1 MKKNMPLVAILV
13 GIFIISISVGLLLS
27 SPEDETS
34 DTNSSTESSN
44 TNASQSKTVKA
55 EETMTL
61 AAEGVTPSELKIK
74 KDTKVIFKNETEN
87 QWQPH
92 DNNNLYQSEVL
103 EKGDTYEY
111 VFSAAGEHSFHSH
124 VGGPGGVITVE

>member
-1 MKKNMPLVAILV
+1 MKKNMPLIAIFV
-13 GIFIISISVGLLLS
+13 GVFLIILSIGLIVS
-27 SPEDETS
+27 SPKD
-34 DTNSSTESSN
+34 DTSSTTSSNESSN
-44 TNASQSKTVKA
+44 TNTSQSKTVKA

>member
-1 MKKNMPLVAILV
+1 MKKYMPLIAIFV
-13 GIFIISISVGLLLS
+13 GVFLIILSIGFIVS
-27 SPEDETS
+27 SPKDETS
-34 DTNSSTESSN
+34 STTSSNESSN
-44 TNASQSKTVKA
+44 TEASQSKTVKA

-111 VFSAAGEHSFHSH
+111 VFDAAGEYSFHSH

>member
-1 MKKNMPLVAILV
+1 MKKAMPLVAILV

-27 SPEDETS
+27 SSKDDTS
-34 DTNSSTESSN
+34 DVSSTESSN
-44 TNASQSKTVKA
+44 TNTSQSKTVKA

-61 AAEGVTPSELKIK
+61 TAEGVTPSELKIK
-74 KDTKVIFKNETEN
+74 KDTKVIFKNETDD

-92 DNNNLYQSEVL
+92 DNGNLYQSEVL

-124 VGGPGGVITVE
+124 VGGPGGVITVK

>member
-1 MKKNMPLVAILV
+1 MKKAVPLVAILV

-27 SPEDETS
+27 SPKDDTS
-34 DTNSSTESSN
+34 DVPSTESSN
-44 TNASQSKTVKA
+44 TNASQSKTVK
-55 EETMTL
+55 EEVTMTL

-74 KDTKVIFKNETEN
+74 KDTKVMFKNETDN

-92 DNNNLYQSEVL
+92 DNSNLYQSEVL

-111 VFSAAGEHSFHSH
+111 VFDAAGEYSFHSH
-124 VGGPGGVITVE
+124 VGGPGGVITVK